1 MSSLQNSSEQ
11 SCILKHF
18 FCYCFWLDTQET
30 CMKRRKFLT
39 LAASVAGGVAT
50 SRMAEALAPEI
61 PIIDPHIHLFDP
73 ERPGGVP
80 WPAKTDTALY
90 KAALPDRYASLARP
104 FGVVGAIVVE
114 ASPLASDN
122 DWVLRQ
128 AAGHPI
134 IVGMVGDL
142 IPGTSSY
149 QKELDRLHANPLFLG
164 IRYGN
169 LWDRDLSVDAQKPEF
184 LPGLKMLADRGL
196 VLDSANPDLKLIRAI
211 AGVSDHVPQLRIVI
225 DHLPTARIPSEA
237 PAREEYW
244 SLLQHLAKNKN
255 VFAKL
260 SEVIAARI
268 EESGGSTFAKERL
281 EALWDIFGED
291 HVLYASDWPN
301 SDHHATYQETISIIR
316 SYVEAKGRIASEK
329 FFWKNSVA
337 AYRWQPRKA
346 DQPRENLP

>member
-1 MSSLQNSSEQ
+1 MHEE
-11 SCILKHF
+11 
-18 FCYCFWLDTQET
+18 TQVSHARGFS
-30 CMKRRKFLT
+30 RRGRGNQPDGRRP
-39 LAASVAGGVAT
+39 SPGNPNPGN
-50 SRMAEALAPEI
+50 
-61 PIIDPHIHLFDP
+61 PIIDTHIHLFDP
-73 ERPGGVP
+73 GRPGGVP

-90 KAALPDRYASLARP
+90 KAALPGRYASLARP

-142 IPGTSSY
+142 IPGTPSY
-149 QKELDRLHANPLFLG
+149 PKDLDRLHGNSLFLG

-169 LWDRDLSVDAQKPEF
+169 LWDRDLAVDAQKPEF

-196 VLDSANPDLKLIRAI
+196 VMDSANPDLKLIRAI
-211 AGVSDHVPQLRIVI
+211 AGVSDHVPELRIVI

-244 SLLQHLAKNKN
+244 SLLRHLAKNKN
-255 VFAKL
+255 VFVKL

-268 EESGGSTFAKERL
+268 EEAGGPAFAQERL
-281 EALWDIFGED
+281 DALWEIFGED

-316 SYVEAKGRIASEK
+316 GYVTPKGPAVSEK

-337 AYRWQPRKA
+337 AYRWHPRQA
-346 DQPRENLP
+346 DQPRENLS